1 MNKIIT
7 FIWSL
12 FKQFLIIIF
21 YLIVVLGLQL
31 LLYKYLDCSNPILE
45 GSAYLFIELFT
56 MLIFIIIFRK
66 ILIPDIID
74 FKKNGKQYI
83 KDNYKYWLYGLL
95 VMAISNIIISYFI
108 GLASNESGNREML
121 DSIPIFSIISMVI
134 CAPIIEELMTRVIL
148 KDKVPN
154 IVYYSLSGL
163 IFGALHLLAATSLS
177 EIFYIIPY
185 GALGFSFAVIYQK
198 SNNYLEKKDKGHI
211 STNHII
217 DHFIF
222 SQRLTFLNKTKKT
235 YNNSSILEKI
245 FGNVEKYLSIDLL
258 NKLDVLYKDKDNI
271 FENLDFINEIFI
283 KKAKYDF
290 RYLDYIDYVEETK
303 SKLKLNANY
312 DMSIDNL
319 ILKIWE

>member
-56 MLIFIIIFRK
+56 MLIFIIIIRK

-198 SNNYLEKKDKGHI
+198 SNNVC
-211 STNHII
+211 TNMFFHAL
-217 DHFIF
+217 H
-222 SQRLTFLNKTKKT
+222 
-235 YNNSSILEKI
+235 NSIA
-245 FGNVEKYLSIDLL
+245 
-258 NKLDVLYKDKDNI
+258 VL
-271 FENLDFINEIFI
+271 
-283 KKAKYDF
+283 
-290 RYLDYIDYVEETK
+290 
-303 SKLKLNANY
+303 
-312 DMSIDNL
+312 L
-319 ILKIWE
+319 ILIG